1 MQYFSIYIHYF
12 SKIFI
17 LFQTNIFSS
26 IKLSTPQFPTT
37 NLWKLTTNIYINHH
51 LPNDVPLINCP
62 PANEHRWYSLSTR
75 AHIHTHTHTLL
86 HRDTRKSAKGIY
98 QIRPLAQRKINNG
111 ANKRAPLKNGRPIS
125 WRLIERSPL
134 RFDRRPKITRPINE
148 REKEERARF
157 GRDTADRPLPTPQGE
172 KLFETGCV
180 R

>member
-1 MQYFSIYIHYF
+1 MNTSDTL
-12 SKIFI
+12 SK
-17 LFQTNIFSS
+17 
-26 IKLSTPQFPTT
+26 
-37 NLWKLTTNIYINHH
+37 H
-51 LPNDVPLINCP
+51 
-62 PANEHRWYSLSTR
+62 AR
-75 AHIHTHTHTLL
+75 ARARTHTQTGL

-157 GRDTADRPLPTPQGE
+157 GRDIAARPLPTPRGE

>member
-1 MQYFSIYIHYF
+1 MNTSDT
-12 SKIFI
+12 
-17 LFQTNIFSS
+17 L
-26 IKLSTPQFPTT
+26 
-37 NLWKLTTNIYINHH
+37 
-51 LPNDVPLINCP
+51 
-62 PANEHRWYSLSTR
+62 SLSLSPR
-75 AHIHTHTHTLL
+75 THTYTHTQF

-157 GRDTADRPLPTPQGE
+157 GRDTAGRPLPTPQGE